1 MIYDCISLNIC
12 GGRHTYYLYTTS
24 CARNYSDCITSRI
37 NIWRGN
43 YVDKFRYMVFTVDD
57 IYLVLENILQIFSV
71 YCLSTEH
78 QKRFLF
84 WFISDDAA
92 QIH

>member
-1 MIYDCISLNIC
+1 M
-12 GGRHTYYLYTTS
+12 
-24 CARNYSDCITSRI
+24 
-37 NIWRGN
+37 
-43 YVDKFRYMVFTVDD
+43 DKFRYMVFTVDD